1 MFYKIKCNLLKI
13 FNFFLKYFRVYVDH
27 SISKSKIHKL
37 INLIKPHD
45 LGFKL
50 VRFGSKNDGG
60 YLIPNILDSISAC
73 FSAGVGNNTEF
84 EKHLKEKNLN
94 IFLAD
99 GTIKKNNK
107 LKKFNFLKK
116 NLSSYSDKKNITL
129 TEWVDNNNIK
139 KKNNLLLKLDI
150 EGSEYEVIHSV
161 PQNYLK
167 MFKVIIIE
175 FHYLEKLNNILNYK
189 IFFNCFKKILIN
201 FEVAHIHPNNCQGYY
216 VVAGEKF
223 PAALEVS
230 FLRKDI
236 CKYKKN
242 IFSLPNSL
250 DSKNIEKNPDVV
262 LPKNR
267 FS

>member
-13 FNFFLKYFRVYVDH
+13 FNFFLKYFRVHVDH

-37 INLIKPHD
+37 LNLIKPHD
-45 LGFKL
+45 LGFEL

-60 YLIPNILDSISAC
+60 YLIPNILDSISTC

-84 EKHLKEKNLN
+84 EKNLQEKNLK

-99 GTIKKNNK
+99 GTIKKNSK

-116 NLSSYSDKKNITL
+116 NLASYSDKNNITL
-129 TEWVDNNNIK
+129 TEWVDINLK

-150 EGSEYEVIHSV
+150 EGSEYEIIHSV

-167 MFKVIIIE
+167 IFKIIIIE
-175 FHYLEKLNNILNYK
+175 FHYLEKLNNILNYE

-216 VVAGEKF
+216 IVAGEKF
-223 PAALEVS
+223 PTALEVS

-242 IFSLPNSL
+242 ISTLPNPL
-250 DSKNIEKNPDVV
+250 DSKNIEKNPDVIF
-262 LPKNR
+262 PKNW
-267 FS
+267 F